1 MMTVNGPASGQAAL
15 AIASG
20 NRNSFGKPLKPSGQ
34 RDWSFGVFECFGAC
48 GTFTFACCCPWF
60 AYAKNTSRLR
70 HLESQGTVHPAGGD
84 MVRST
89 TSDLLYSLTRPECL
103 FF

>member
-1 MMTVNGPASGQAAL
+1 MMSVNGPMQPAGG
-15 AIASG
+15 G

-34 RDWSFGVFECFGAC
+34 RDWSFGVFECFGGGGA
-48 GTFTFACCCPWF
+48 FAFACCCPWF

-84 MVRST
+84 MVRK
-89 TSDLLYSLTRPECL
+89 
-103 FF
+103 